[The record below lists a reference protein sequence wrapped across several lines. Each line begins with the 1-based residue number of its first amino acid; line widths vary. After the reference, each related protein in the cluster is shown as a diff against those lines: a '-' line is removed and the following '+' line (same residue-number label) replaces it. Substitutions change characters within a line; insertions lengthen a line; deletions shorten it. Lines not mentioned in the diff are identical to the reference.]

1 MSADRAVPPLRG
13 DLRLRFSV
21 MMFLQFAIW
30 GSWFVVFFDYLLK
43 TMKFSGAESGV
54 IFGNM
59 ALGAII
65 ANIFIGQL
73 ADRFFDSEKLMGILH
88 LLGAAVMFYMA
99 NLGYAVMTD
108 PLTGEQ
114 IPVPA
119 WMQPVAAGGL
129 FVPYVVVSLLYCI
142 LYNGTLTLANAITFA
157 HVPSGER
164 DFPGIRVLGSIGW
177 IASNFYIGRYLDT
190 QSNQPL
196 LLAAVLSAV
205 TGVFCFFLPKTPPS
219 GRSESYFTILRKA
232 LGLFRDRSFAVFF
245 VLSGLITIVLAFY
258 YSNTATYLTSLDPK
272 IVPSSMEG
280 YFVKTMPVAGGGTK
294 AMIDPASTMLIGQ
307 VVEMLLLPLL
317 PFVLRTI
324 GMKWV
329 LVVGMLSWGI
339 RYLLFSQFPDDFWLV
354 LLGIALH
361 GVCFDF
367 FFAAGFIHV
376 DNTAPRD
383 IRASGQALFSF
394 LTYGLGMWLGSIASG
409 QLNDYYKLPGG
420 AVDWTMFWMVPSA
433 GVLAAVAVFVL
444 FFRSP
449 ARAKGG

>member
-1 MSADRAVPPLRG
+1 MSSTGTPAPLRA
-13 DLRLRFSV
+13 DLRLKFSI

-43 TMKFSGAESGV
+43 TIKFNGTESGF

-65 ANIFIGQL
+65 ANMFIGQL
-73 ADRFFDSEKLMGILH
+73 ADRYFDSEKLMGVLH
-88 LLGAAVMFYMA
+88 LLGAGVLYYMA
-99 NLGYAVMTD
+99 QISTNSEFALYMGISLTYA
-108 PLTGEQ
+108 
-114 IPVPA
+114 
-119 WMQPVAAGGL
+119 
-129 FVPYVVVSLLYCI
+129 I
-142 LYNGTLTLANAITFA
+142 LYNGTLTLANSITFA

-164 DFPGIRVLGSIGW
+164 DFPGLRVLGTIGW
-177 IASNFYIGRYLDT
+177 IAANFYIGRFCDLK
-190 QSNQPL
+190 SNEPL
-196 LLAAVLSAV
+196 ILAAQLSVAM
-205 TGVFCFFLPKTPPS
+205 GLFCFVLPKTPPS
-219 GRSESYFTILRKA
+219 GKSESYLDILGKA

-245 VLSGLITIVLAFY
+245 ILSGLITIVLAFY

-272 IVPSSMEG
+272 IVPPSVEG
-280 YFVKTMPVAGGGTK
+280 YFVKDVPAEGGGTK
-294 AMIDPASTMLIGQ
+294 QMIDPASTMLIGQ
-307 VVEMLLLPLL
+307 VVEMVLL
-317 PFVLRTI
+317 PFLPLVLRAI

-329 LVVGMLSWGI
+329 LVIGMLSWGI
-339 RYLLFSQFPDDFWLV
+339 RYLLFSQCQDNFWLV
-354 LLGIALH
+354 LLGVGLH

-409 QLNDYYKLPGG
+409 RLNDYYRLPGG
-420 AVDWTMFWMVPSA
+420 GTDWTNFWLVPSA

-449 ARAKGG
+449 RRGEGASHY